1 MTAIA
6 CLKVF
11 VGEDLCFADSET
23 MAALVAKV
31 AGAYLETAW
40 LWPRR
45 HGLVAPFSFVLADPR
60 ALRLDAREL
69 QSLARELQKKLFGGE
84 GDGDIALLMFEGD
97 QPDVMRFASTH
108 GDQLR
113 ALLLGDDDGLFPGRI
128 LKITSQGVRSI
139 APSGGPIEG
148 SPPAEDLPTLA
159 PGLLPTAVE
168 NLFQTPPPAMGWL
181 GVYHLAKER
190 FVGNGVALRATWGNA
205 AFGATEDADVTARNL
220 VCLTAAM
227 VVLTAY
233 RAGHMFLPF
242 SFSSMV
248 KPTMRAAYRPQLE
261 QLPRSARTRL
271 VAQIYDVPRE
281 PSFGALKQIRTFL
294 EPHVAVIDLH
304 VRDPGFR
311 IESLSSGAVNTVTL
325 TLCGDD
331 ERARLSA
338 IAQFMG
344 DADAYRS
351 RKMWQGVAG
360 LRSQRELEL
369 CQRLKTRFLSGPIVA
384 PATAAPSGDVNCR
397 FDSLPYRAA
406 AGAALH

>member
-11 VGEDLCFADSET
+11 VGDDLCFADSET

-40 LWPRR
+40 IWPRR

-60 ALRLDAREL
+60 AIRLDAREL
-69 QSLARELQKKLFGGE
+69 QRLASDLQNKLFGGE
-84 GDGDIALLMFEGD
+84 GDGDISLLMFEGG
-97 QPDVMRFASTH
+97 QSDVMRFAGTH
-108 GDQLR
+108 ANELR
-113 ALLLGDDDGLFPGRI
+113 ALLTGEDDGLFSGRI

-139 APSGGPIEG
+139 APADGPVDG
-148 SPPAEDLPTLA
+148 APPAEDVAAMT
-159 PGLLPTAVE
+159 PGLLPIAVE
-168 NLFQTPPPAMGWL
+168 DLLQEPSPAMGWL

-190 FVGNGVALRATWGNA
+190 FVGNGVAVRATWGDT
-205 AFGATEDADVTARNL
+205 AFGATEDADITARDL
-220 VCLTAAM
+220 ICLTAAQDAL
-227 VVLTAY
+227 VAY

-248 KPTMRAAYRPQLE
+248 KPTMRAAYRPSLE
-261 QLPRSARTRL
+261 QLPKIARARL
-271 VAQIYDVPRE
+271 VAQIYDVPSE
-281 PSFGALKQIRTFL
+281 PSFGAIKQIRTFL

-311 IESLSSGAVNTVTL
+311 IESLSTGAVNTVTL
-325 TLCGDD
+325 SLCGDD

-338 IAQFMG
+338 IARFMG
-344 DADAYRS
+344 EAPAYKS

-369 CQRLKTRFLSGPIVA
+369 CQRLKARFLSGPIVA
-384 PATAAPSGDVNCR
+384 PATALPSADLACR

-406 AGAALH
+406 ASAPLH